1 MTPYIYKVLN
11 FLGSGFCHQKVLV
24 TLECNNVYMPVCSRC
39 TGIYIGFVFSLLAI
53 ILFDRKIKSEIPSIK
68 IFILLIFTFLLMG
81 ADVALTTFKITEPN
95 KYVRFIT
102 GFLVGWVLTLVI
114 LPLKNSVMLKK
125 TVVKSYLDNKI
136 KFILWLFLGVITIN
150 LFIFSYKQLLIFWSI
165 LSILGLIIFILYII
179 FILFFAISK
188 KFSNSIFTLKRHF
201 LYSII
206 GFILSI
212 GMLTL
217 LASLRKFLISFL

>member
-1 MTPYIYKVLN
+1 MIHAINKILG
-11 FLGSGFCHQKVLV
+11 FLGSGICHQKAIV
-24 TLECNNVYMPVCSRC
+24 TFEYNKVYMPVCSRC

-68 IFILLIFTFLLMG
+68 IFILLIFTFLPMG
-81 ADVALTTFKITEPN
+81 ADVALTTFKIIEAN
-95 KYVRFIT
+95 NYVRFIT
-102 GFLVGWVLTLVI
+102 GFLVGWILTLVI

-125 TVVKSYLDNKI
+125 AVVKSYLDNKI
-136 KFILWLFLGVITIN
+136 KFILWLFVGIIIIS
-150 LFIFSYKQLLIFWSI
+150 LFIFSYKQLFLFWSI
-165 LSILGLIIFILYII
+165 LSILGLIVFILYII
-179 FILFFAISK
+179 SILFFAISK
-188 KFSNSIFTLKRHF
+188 KFSNSIFTLKRYF

-217 LASLRKFLISFL
+217 LASVRRFLISFL